1 MTLRRSWFPRFA
13 LPVVRGLV
21 CMSLTL
27 PASSLASGSPPSPPE
42 PRPSAPSAPTSMQQ
56 PPAEPDSA
64 ELAARAQ
71 ARAKELYLKAYDE
84 TEAAKADLEKG
95 KPKDAKKKFDKALKR
110 FDEATRLWP
119 EFFEA
124 WNMVGY
130 TSRKTGDL
138 KRAFAAY
145 DRSLTLRPDYE
156 EAHEY
161 LGEAYLMSGDLKRAK
176 EQLAWLKEHDSEE
189 SRELE
194 AAIKKVEDGGTAE
207 KSGW

>member
-1 MTLRRSWFPRFA
+1 MISRRSRLP
-13 LPVVRGLV
+13 LPVLGGFI
-21 CMSLTL
+21 CLTL
-27 PASSLASGSPPSPPE
+27 SLPSSSFASGSPPSKVEPP
-42 PRPSAPSAPTSMQQ
+42 PSSSMPASIL
-56 PPAEPDSA
+56 PPAKPDSA
-64 ELAARAQ
+64 AMVAEAH
-71 ARAKELYLKAYDE
+71 ARAKQLYQKAYDQ
-84 TEAAKADLEKG
+84 TDAAKADLEKG
-95 KPKDAKKKFDKALKR
+95 KTKDAKKKFEKALKG

-145 DRSLTLRPDYE
+145 DRALTLSPDYE

-176 EQLAWLKEHDSEE
+176 EQLEWLQSHDSEE
-189 SRELE
+189 KLELE
-194 AAIKKVEDGGTAE
+194 AAIKKFEAEGSAQGG
-207 KSGW
+207 K